1 MILLNTHVQESGVLQ
16 DSHIEVTRE
25 LHVLQAHLLHYQS
38 LLTNFRV
45 SVSFIEKTPNP
56 AMESEDLEQREA
68 SRELLEKESENLLG
82 EIERLEKRR
91 EMLSSRLKNST
102 DLAFATVNIEDSR
115 QTRTLTEATVRDS
128 AAMKQV
134 PFSSH
139 ANSAPGTNKL
149 HSDLVSDNGVPTGKL
164 DSCECRPRPCRIYL
178 THISLVCL
186 RDERQRDQPRVS
198 RDVRSLCRDHSFTHA
213 PHSLYRHHASAA

>member
-1 MILLNTHVQESGVLQ
+1 MILLNTHTQESGVLQ
-16 DSHIEVTRE
+16 NSHIEVTRE

-56 AMESEDLEQREA
+56 AIESEDLEQREA
-68 SRELLEKESENLLG
+68 SRELLEKESKNLLS

-91 EMLSSRLKNST
+91 EMLSGRLKNSM

-134 PFSSH
+134 PFSS
-139 ANSAPGTNKL
+139 L
-149 HSDLVSDNGVPTGKL
+149 ELRTG
-164 DSCECRPRPCRIYL
+164 Y
-178 THISLVCL
+178 
-186 RDERQRDQPRVS
+186 
-198 RDVRSLCRDHSFTHA
+198 
-213 PHSLYRHHASAA
+213 

>member
-1 MILLNTHVQESGVLQ
+1 MILLNTHIQESGVLK
-16 DSHIEVTRE
+16 DSRIGLTQE

-68 SRELLEKESENLLG
+68 SHELMEKESQNLLS

-91 EMLSSRLKNST
+91 EMLSSRLKNAM

-115 QTRTLTEATVRDS
+115 QTRALTEATVRDS

-134 PFSSH
+134 PFLH
-139 ANSAPGTNKL
+139 ARLPHQVLTSCTQISYLTMVFLPA
-149 HSDLVSDNGVPTGKL
+149 SFIAVSVDLVHTQL
-164 DSCECRPRPCRIYL
+164 I
-178 THISLVCL
+178 
-186 RDERQRDQPRVS
+186 
-198 RDVRSLCRDHSFTHA
+198 
-213 PHSLYRHHASAA
+213 